1 MYCGAVFKE
10 RVFRISV
17 KMCTLALIA
26 ISNYLL
32 LCTLIFTCMKRALVL
47 FYFLVFYAI
56 TQLFWWGYLLVNYE
70 PERKVMIIGEGVFFL
85 LIFLWGAIR
94 LKKLIIREHKDQ
106 QQQQNFLL
114 AVTHEL
120 KSPLASVKLY
130 IQTIL
135 KRDLDREQQKSFLS
149 NSLKDIERLDDLVE
163 NVLLTTKLESKSFNL
178 PKEDFEFS
186 KVINDVVDRLQ
197 KNACSTQIIKSDI
210 QEGVYIYAD
219 KFAITNVVNNLIEN
233 AIKYSPP
240 CANIVVKLA
249 EKEEGKL
256 LFSVADHGHGIPDE
270 EKKVIF
276 NKFYRVGKEST
287 RKAKGTGLGLY
298 IVKTVLQK
306 HNASIK
312 VKDNTPS
319 GSIFEVTFENYAS

>member
-1 MYCGAVFKE
+1 MHRLFPLRLTNGYFCA
-10 RVFRISV
+10 
-17 KMCTLALIA
+17 
-26 ISNYLL
+26 
-32 LCTLIFTCMKRALVL
+32 TLIYCMKRALVL

-56 TQLFWWGYLLVNYE
+56 TQLLWWGYLLVNYE
-70 PERKVMIIGEGVFFL
+70 PERKGMIIGEGIFFL
-85 LIFLWGAIR
+85 LIFIWGAMR
-94 LKKLIIREHKDQ
+94 LKKLFSGEHKQQ

-135 KRDLDREQQKSFLS
+135 KRDLDREQQKVFLS

-163 NVLLTTKLESKSFNL
+163 NVLLTTKLENRSFNF
-178 PKEDFEFS
+178 PKENFNLTELVDS
-186 KVINDVVDRLQ
+186 VVDRLQ
-197 KNACSTQIIKSDI
+197 KNACSSQVLRPELDEDVVIH
-210 QEGVYIYAD
+210 AD

-240 CANIVVKLA
+240 CATVDVKL
-249 EKEEGKL
+249 KESENRKII
-256 LFSVADHGHGIPDE
+256 FSVADHGQGIPEE
-270 EKKVIF
+270 EKKNIF
-276 NKFYRVGKEST
+276 NKFYRIGNEST
-287 RKAKGTGLGLY
+287 RKTKGTGLGLY

-319 GSIFEVTFENYAS
+319 GSIFEVTFENYAN